1 MLQFPGMKKNCSRL
15 ICSVA
20 CLAAALLVT
29 AFHAFAQTPA
39 TQRTSITLLSD
50 DASQIVLKFEPGSMT
65 QQAVTT
71 PKGNAVI
78 VMTDQGT
85 PVLNAGFPDLPKL
98 TASIIV
104 PDDKSMSVTVT
115 ESKYTDYENI
125 MIAPSKGSMMRDTDP
140 ASVAYTF
147 GEVYSDNHFFPKH
160 LAELRDP
167 YILRDVRGQ
176 TVIVYP
182 FQYNAV
188 TKTLRV
194 YSEIT
199 VALSPDNNTPIN
211 VLYSDAAKANK
222 LVSAFGQLYSNRF
235 LNYKKDLRY
244 DPLEEEG
251 NMLIISYGPFM
262 NALQP
267 LADWKIQKGIRTE
280 IIDVASIGNNKTAIK
295 NFVADYYNT
304 KGLTFLLLA
313 GDAAQVAC
321 SSTAAGDSDNDY
333 GYISGNDHYQE
344 IFVGRFSAEAEADII
359 NQVSKTIAYEQAM
372 PAEDYFSKGV
382 CIASNEGAGIGD
394 DGEADFTHEE
404 LIRTQLLDYSYTS
417 VAALFDGTHGNADA
431 PGNPVASDLSTQFNN
446 GTGIINYTGHGSGSS
461 LSTTNFTTTDANNL
475 TNTQQWPFMWVVG
488 CSVGNFTGTTCLA
501 EALARSS
508 HNGQPAGAVAS
519 FMSTIL
525 QAWAEP
531 MEAQDEMNL
540 LLTESYEGNIKQ
552 TFGGLSING
561 CFSMNDKYGATG
573 FNMTDTWTLFGDPSL
588 QVRTAAPVA
597 ITATHDTFLELGST
611 HFAVTCDA
619 DGALAALT
627 VQGTIIAT
635 ATISGGMADLTF
647 NQLTIDDTLL
657 LTITGYNKTPYITNI
672 PTQQPAGAFVFCS
685 ATSINDLQGNNNGMA
700 DFDEELQLNVTLKN
714 LGLADA
720 SGVNATLMT
729 TDPYVTMTDATAS
742 YSLVE
747 SNDSALQNNAFAL
760 QLAGDVPDGHVI
772 PFTCIISDNTTA
784 TWNSSFSLQANAPV
798 PVVNTLVI
806 DDATGGNGDG
816 HIDPAETVFITIAT
830 SNNGH
835 SNSADAIADLTA
847 NSNFIT
853 VNNTPYAIG
862 NFVAGE
868 NQTATFSVTVA
879 PDATFG
885 LPVILTCGLETGA
898 YSATKNF
905 TTVIS
910 PAIEDFETGDLS
922 SFNWQLSGT
931 ANWFTTTDYAFEGS
945 YCSQSGNVNDF
956 QSSTLEIVLPVQFD
970 DVLTFVHKISS
981 EAGYDSLAFYI
992 DGILQNSWS
1001 GELPWSLSSYS
1012 IDSGWHNFKWVYAKD
1027 GYFSDGADAAWLDDI
1042 HLPAFE
1048 VNTATALPE
1057 ENGANAIVAF
1067 PNPFETLTT
1076 ISYHL
1081 TQPSVVSIS
1090 LRNLSGQEIKKLMQQ
1105 EKKSAGEYRLMFD
1118 GSNLPPGIYGCYI
1131 TLDGKTFVEELVIT
1145 R

>member
-1 MLQFPGMKKNCSRL
+1 MKKNRSH
-15 ICSVA
+15 ITCSVA
-20 CLAAALLVT
+20 CLVAALLITV
-29 AFHAFAQTPA
+29 FHAFAQTPA
-39 TQRTSITLLSD
+39 SKTTSITLLTD
-50 DASQIVLKFEPGSMT
+50 DASKIVLKFAPGSMM
-65 QQAVTT
+65 QQTVTT
-71 PKGNAVI
+71 PEGNAVI
-78 VMTDQGT
+78 ITTDQGT
-85 PVLNAGFPDLPKL
+85 PVLKAGFPDLPKL
-98 TASIIV
+98 TASVII
-104 PDDKSMSVTVT
+104 PHDKSMSVTVT
-115 ESKYTDYENI
+115 DSKYTDYENI
-125 MIAPSKGSMMRDTDP
+125 TVAPSKGSMMRDTDP
-140 ASVAYTF
+140 ASVAYTYN
-147 GEVYSDNHFFPKH
+147 EVYNDDHFFPKQ

-176 TVIVYP
+176 TVLVYP
-182 FQYNAV
+182 FQYNAF

-199 VALSPDNNTPIN
+199 VALSPDGNTPVN
-211 VLYSDAAKANK
+211 VLQSDAVKENK
-222 LVSAFGQLYSNRF
+222 PVSAFSQLYSNRF
-235 LNYKKDLRY
+235 LNFKKDLRY

-280 IIDVASIGNNKTAIK
+280 IVDVAAIGNNKTAIK

-304 KGLTFLLLA
+304 KGLTYLLLA
-313 GDAAQVAC
+313 GDAAQVAF
-321 SSTAAGDSDNDY
+321 SSTGAGDSDNDY

-344 IFVGRFSAEAEADII
+344 IFVGRFSAESEADII
-359 NQVSKTIAYEQAM
+359 NQVSKTLAYEQAM
-372 PAEDYFSKGV
+372 PTDDYFSKGV

-417 VAALFDGTHGNADA
+417 AAALFDGTHGNADA
-431 PGNPVASDLSTQFNN
+431 PGNPVASDLSAQFNN

-461 LSTTNFTTTDANNL
+461 LSTTNFSITDANNL

-540 LLTESYEGNIKQ
+540 LLTESYTGNIKQ

-573 FNMTDTWTLFGDPSL
+573 FNMTDTWTVFGDPSL
-588 QVRTAAPVA
+588 QVRTATPVA
-597 ITATHDTFLELGST
+597 LTATHDAYIELGST
-611 HFAVTCDA
+611 HFAVGCDA

-627 VQGTIIAT
+627 VHGTIIAT
-635 ATISGGMADLTF
+635 ATITGGMADLTF
-647 NQLTIDDTLL
+647 DQLTIDDTLL
-657 LTITGYNKTPYITNI
+657 LTITGYNKTPYIATI
-672 PTQQPAGAFVFCS
+672 PTLQPAGAFVFCS
-685 ATSINDLQGNNNGMA
+685 ATAINDIQGNNNGMA
-700 DFDEELQLNVTLKN
+700 DFDEQLQLNVTLKN
-714 LGLADA
+714 LGLSDA
-720 SGVNATLMT
+720 SGVTATLMT
-729 TDPYVTMTDATAS
+729 TDPYITITEATAA
-742 YSLVE
+742 YSIVG
-747 SNDSALQNNAFAL
+747 SNDSVMQSNAFAL
-760 QLAGDVPDGHVI
+760 QVAGNVPDGHVI
-772 PFTCIISDNTTA
+772 LFTCIISDNTAA

-798 PVVNTLVI
+798 PIVNTLVI

-816 HIDPAETVFITIAT
+816 HLDPAETVFITVTT

-835 SNSADAIADLTA
+835 SNSSDAIADLTS

-853 VNNTPYAIG
+853 VNNTPFAIG
-862 NFVAGE
+862 DFLAGE

-879 PDATFG
+879 PIATFG
-885 LPVILTCGLETGA
+885 LPVIFTCGLETGD
-898 YSATKNF
+898 YSAIKNF

-910 PAIEDFETGDLS
+910 PAIEDFETGD
-922 SFNWQLSGT
+922 FTAYDWQLSGT
-931 ANWFTTTDYAFEGS
+931 ANWFTSTANTFEGS

-956 QSSTLEIVLPVQFD
+956 QSSTLEIILPVQFD
-970 DVLTFVHKISS
+970 DVLSFAHKVSS

-1001 GELPWSLSSYS
+1001 GELPWSVSSYAV
-1012 IDSGWHNFKWVYAKD
+1012 DSGWQHFKWVYAKD

-1048 VNTATALPE
+1048 VNTATSLSE
-1057 ENGANAIVAF
+1057 ESNAHFITAF

-1081 TQPSVVSIS
+1081 TQPSVVNIS
-1090 LRNLSGQEIKKLMQQ
+1090 LRNLSGQEIKKLVEQ
-1105 EKKSAGEYRLMFD
+1105 EKQTAGDYRLMFD
-1118 GSNLPPGIYGCYI
+1118 GSKLPAGMYGCYI
-1131 TLDGKTFVEELVIT
+1131 TFNGKTIVEKLVMT